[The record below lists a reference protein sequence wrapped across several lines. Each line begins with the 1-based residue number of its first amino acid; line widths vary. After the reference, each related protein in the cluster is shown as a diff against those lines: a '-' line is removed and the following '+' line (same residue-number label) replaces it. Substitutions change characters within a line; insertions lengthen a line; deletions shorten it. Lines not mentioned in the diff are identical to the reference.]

1 MKLELTKKDIFLLKA
16 AVSILL
22 AFLAFRFLIMPG
34 ITGYQEKALEAEEL
48 TETRAEMEAAIDN
61 IPGLEQDLE
70 KYRRQLE
77 EASAPYYAPME
88 NSRIDELLTGLALKL
103 GLFPVSLSIQ
113 NPEPGIPAP
122 YLYVKSGQPE
132 ETSDAESAEN
142 TENTESTEDVEST
155 ESTESTENA
164 ENAENTAPGETGGTG
179 INNEPCILIGTVSFT
194 MRGTQEQ
201 MFSFVDQLEQ
211 NYPAVHIRSMQMNP
225 RVFLDSGWEAVEE
238 LEAAFELEIYMYEDP
253 LGE

>member
-48 TETRAEMEAAIDN
+48 AETRAEMEAAIDN

-132 ETSDAESAEN
+132 ETSDAESVKN
-142 TENTESTEDVEST
+142 TEST

-164 ENAENTAPGETGGTG
+164 ENTTPGETGGTG
-179 INNEPCILIGTVSFT
+179 ISNEPCILIGTVSFT

-201 MFSFVDQLEQ
+201 IDRKSV
-211 NYPAVHIRSMQMNP
+211 V
-225 RVFLDSGWEAVEE
+225 
-238 LEAAFELEIYMYEDP
+238 
-253 LGE
+253 